1 MTPRQQRMTAVAVVL
16 GGVTIAA
23 VLVLRALESN
33 IMYFF
38 SPEQVAAGEVST
50 EQPFR
55 LGGLVK
61 AGSFER
67 APGSLEATFV
77 VTDNT
82 ASEVMVSYTGV
93 LPDLFKE
100 GQGMVANGQ
109 LRGDGVFVA
118 DEVLAKHD
126 ENYMSPEVAKMLEEQ
141 GHPGAAAGGYGD
153 GGKDDYAGTP
163 APTLV
168 QDTRPE

>member
-1 MTPRQQRMTAVAVVL
+1 MTPRQRRMTGVAVVL
-16 GGVTIAA
+16 VGVSIAA

-38 SPEQVAAGEVST
+38 SPEQIVAGEVT
-50 EQPFR
+50 EGQPFR
-55 LGGLVK
+55 LGGMVQD
-61 AGSFER
+61 GSFTRE
-67 APGSLEATFV
+67 PGSIEAQFV

-82 ASEVMVSYTGV
+82 AAEVTVSYSGV

-109 LRGDGVFVA
+109 LRADGVFVA

-126 ENYMSPEVAKMLEEQ
+126 ENYMSPEVAKMLDEQ
-141 GHPGAAAGGYGD
+141 GNPAGQTD
-153 GGKDDYAGTP
+153 
-163 APTLV
+163 TLV
-168 QDTRPE
+168 TETKASGN